1 MLSICSVINC
11 VDGHTT
17 LTTILG
23 TSTYSTSILHSVV
36 HNRIQSSY
44 ACNAFTHRQ
53 TTRDD
58 GPWSLLVDFYRISL
72 AHALKLPPN
81 GGSFRRILLTHALA
95 RFGDKR
101 KLRKTSSGFTTRPT
115 EIGSATTSM
124 GDSLS
129 YTWPRYNMLR
139 RLRLCSPSFFVI
151 EAEEDD

>member
-44 ACNAFTHRQ
+44 GCNAFTHCQ
-53 TTRDD
+53 TTRED

-72 AHALKLPPN
+72 AHALKLSPN
-81 GGSFRRILLTHALA
+81 GGSFRRISLTHALA

-129 YTWPRYNMLR
+129 YTWPKYKHATPSPLVLTFFLR
-139 RLRLCSPSFFVI
+139 HRG
-151 EAEEDD
+151 